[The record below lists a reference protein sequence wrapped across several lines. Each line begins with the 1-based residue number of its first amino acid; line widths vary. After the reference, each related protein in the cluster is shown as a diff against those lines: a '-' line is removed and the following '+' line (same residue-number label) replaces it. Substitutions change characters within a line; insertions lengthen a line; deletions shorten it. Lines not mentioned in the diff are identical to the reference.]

1 MSLRLALFSE
11 GSFSILS
18 ELLPFQEGKALPLR
32 DREVIAERVRGVSL
46 LSETEEPLYPLRG
59 NLFPSFREKRPRP
72 RQKPKKAMTRVK
84 YMQDVY
90 FSVKFTF
97 LLLFTFRLVSLF
109 TELALRGVVV
119 WGSLLS
125 L

>member
-1 MSLRLALFSE
+1 ME

-32 DREVIAERVRGVSL
+32 DREVIAERVRGGSP
-46 LSETEEPLYPLRG
+46 SSQETEEPLYPLRGNLFPSFRDPLYPLRG

-84 YMQDVY
+84 YMQDFDLYVRFFL
-90 FSVKFTF
+90 FSHWVCVETHK
-97 LLLFTFRLVSLF
+97 LLT
-109 TELALRGVVV
+109 
-119 WGSLLS
+119 SLLR